1 METNLIFIDY
11 APPPKSTES
20 ASFAR
25 ADFSALP
32 EFATFQ
38 PANSRHMD
46 AGLLDSY
53 SRTITGV
60 VGQVAEAVVHIQV
73 QKPVPAQQ
81 NGRGRDGRK
90 PDRRPGQWGADG
102 PAGGRADGREPNE
115 PQLAPVSGSG
125 FIISTDGF
133 VVTNNH
139 VIENA
144 KDIRVSLADGRT
156 VTAELKGADP
166 STDIAVLK
174 IDESG
179 LKALS
184 FADSETLQPG
194 QIAIA
199 IGNPLGLQH
208 TVTAGVVS
216 ALGRTLRASNGR
228 LIDDIIQTDA
238 SLNPGNS
245 GGPLVNSLGQV
256 IGVNTATILSA
267 QGLCFAVSSN
277 LAAFVAGK
285 LIMEGRVKRAYLGI
299 AGQLVNLTGR
309 MIAANRLE
317 KHTGVYVYEVV
328 PDQPAEPL
336 AAPRSAPMMKTP
348 DDRLP
353 QTSGQ
358 SLDVERGRA
367 IFSGPTE
374 ARRRNNAIHTGDI
387 IVSFNGRPVG
397 TVDELHKQLN
407 ADVIGRSVP
416 LEVLRNGHKTALTVI
431 PGEMQ

>member
-1 METNLIFIDY
+1 MGPVAGPRGLRSRVRLTAEKNWSVFCPANRMENIHSFIDY
-11 APPPKSTES
+11 SP
-20 ASFAR
+20 
-25 ADFSALP
+25 
-32 EFATFQ
+32 
-38 PANSRHMD
+38 RHD
-46 AGLLDSY
+46 AELLDSY

-73 QKPVPAQQ
+73 QKPAETGRP
-81 NGRGRDGRK
+81 RGRQPDG
-90 PDRRPGQWGADG
+90 RPGQRGPNGPMGRGPNG
-102 PAGGRADGREPNE
+102 PAE
-115 PQLAPVSGSG
+115 APRQPEQEFVPASGSG

-139 VIENA
+139 VIEQA
-144 KDIRVSLADGRT
+144 RDIRVSLADGRT
-156 VTAELKGADP
+156 VNAELKGADP
-166 STDIAVLK
+166 STDIAILK
-174 IDESG
+174 IDVSG

-184 FADSETLQPG
+184 FADSEALQPG

-256 IGVNTATILSA
+256 IGVNTATIASA

-309 MIAANRLE
+309 MIAANKLE
-317 KHTGVYVYEVV
+317 KQTGVYVFEIV
-328 PDQPAEPL
+328 PDQP
-336 AAPRSAPMMKTP
+336 
-348 DDRLP
+348 
-353 QTSGQ
+353 
-358 SLDVERGRA
+358 VY
-367 IFSGPTE
+367 
-374 ARRRNNAIHTGDI
+374 NNELLTGDI
-387 IVSFNGRPVG
+387 IVSFNGHPVG
-397 TVDELHKQLN
+397 TVDELHQQLN
-407 ADVIGRSVP
+407 AESIGRS
-416 LEVLRNGHKTALTVI
+416 LFMDVLRDGRKKTIRVV
-431 PGEMQ
+431 PGEMK

>member
-1 METNLIFIDY
+1 MENQYSFIDH
-11 APPPKSTES
+11 APHSDWS
-20 ASFAR
+20 
-25 ADFSALP
+25 
-32 EFATFQ
+32 
-38 PANSRHMD
+38 
-46 AGLLDSY
+46 LLDAY
-53 SRTITGV
+53 SKTITGV

-73 QKPVPAQQ
+73 QKPVT
-81 NGRGRDGRK
+81 
-90 PDRRPGQWGADG
+90 DRRGGQ
-102 PAGGRADGREPNE
+102 
-115 PQLAPVSGSG
+115 QKLAPGSGSG

-133 VVTNNH
+133 VVTNHH

-144 KDIRVSLADGRT
+144 RDIKVSLADGRT
-156 VTAELKGADP
+156 VNAELKGADP

-174 IDESG
+174 IYEVG

-184 FADSETLQPG
+184 FADSKNLQPG

-216 ALGRTLRASNGR
+216 ALGRTLRANNGR

-277 LAAFVAGK
+277 LAAFVAGR
-285 LIMEGRVKRAYLGI
+285 LIMEGRVKRAYMGI

-317 KHTGVYVYEVV
+317 KRTGVYVYEVV
-328 PDQPAEPL
+328 PDQP
-336 AAPRSAPMMKTP
+336 
-348 DDRLP
+348 
-353 QTSGQ
+353 
-358 SLDVERGRA
+358 VY
-367 IFSGPTE
+367 
-374 ARRRNNAIHTGDI
+374 NNEVRTGDI
-387 IVSFNGRPVG
+387 IVSFNGKAVG
-397 TVDELHKQLN
+397 TVDELHQQLS
-407 ADVIGRSVP
+407 AEMIGRSVE
-416 LEVLRNGHKTALTVI
+416 LEVLRNGHKTQVRIT
-431 PGEMQ
+431 PGEMK